1 MDDQPTPPADDGL
14 PRDATGKFTRTL
26 ASAQRDA
33 AAAALRAER
42 PAVPYREIAERLGY
56 ADGGAA
62 WRGVRRA
69 MRDAAI
75 EPVERLIE
83 TEAAELDALYVEAME
98 ILGRNHITVNNGRVI
113 TMTDPDTG
121 REVPLP
127 DDGPKLAAL
136 NTAVKIR
143 ESYRKLRG
151 LDAATKTEVSG
162 GVRYE
167 IVGVDMDQLR

>member
-1 MDDQPTPPADDGL
+1 MNQPTPPADDDRA
-14 PRDATGKFTRTL
+14 RDTTGKFVRTP
-26 ASAQRDA
+26 ASAARDA
-33 AAAALRAER
+33 AAADLRNER

-56 ADGGAA
+56 ADKGDA

-69 MRDAAI
+69 IQDVAR

-98 ILGRNHITVNNGRVI
+98 ILGRNHVTVNQGRII
-113 TMTDPDTG
+113 TMRDPDTG
-121 REVPLP
+121 TEVPLP
-127 DDGPKLAAL
+127 DDGPRLAAL
-136 NTAVKIR
+136 NTALKIR

-167 IVGVDMDQLR
+167 IVGVDMEQLR

>member
-1 MDDQPTPPADDGL
+1 MDQPNPPADDDRA
-14 PRDATGKFTRTL
+14 RDTTGKFVRTI

-33 AAAALRAER
+33 AAANLRAER
-42 PAVPYREIAERLGY
+42 PAVPYREIARRLGY
-56 ADGGAA
+56 SDGGDA

-69 MRDAAI
+69 MRDAVI

-98 ILGRNHITVNNGRVI
+98 ILGRNHVTVNQGRII
-113 TMTDPDTG
+113 TMLDPDTG
-121 REVPLP
+121 RELPLP
-127 DDGPKLAAL
+127 DDGPRLAAL
-136 NTAVKIR
+136 NTALKIR
-143 ESYRKLRG
+143 ESYRRLRG